1 MFLFRSNLRFLL
13 ITIYLISKQTIFP
26 HLAKVWNTLQN
37 YMDIYLVSRMIKY
50 TNVESCMGGGQGK
63 TNKQTNKHKNRVIKR
78 AVS

>member
-1 MFLFRSNLRFLL
+1 MFLFRSNLSFLL

-50 TNVESCMGGGQGK
+50 TNVESLNLVWVAGK
-63 TNKQTNKHKNRVIKR
+63 EKQTNKQTNTKTE
-78 AVS
+78 